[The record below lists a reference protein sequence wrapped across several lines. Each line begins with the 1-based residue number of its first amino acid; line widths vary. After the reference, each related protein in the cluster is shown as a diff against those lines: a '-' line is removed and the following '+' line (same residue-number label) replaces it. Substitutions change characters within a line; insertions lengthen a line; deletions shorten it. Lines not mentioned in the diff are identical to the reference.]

1 MIRFLQQ
8 DNKLVKGVFIVFIA
22 AAVGAMV
29 ITLVPGIFDNVGGGG
44 SDPNI
49 YANVKETGFFGRIFG
64 ENLPVTQTE
73 IQRAVQQQT
82 QGRQVPAFLMS
93 YYESRVAPQIIQEKI
108 MKIEADRLGL
118 QVSDADLLA
127 VMHEGELGQ
136 AIFPGGK
143 YIGDDGYIDLVQS
156 MNMTRTQFE
165 DYIKERL
172 ELTRL
177 YGMVTGGVTV
187 SDNEVRQ
194 KYMVDGTQVKFDY
207 AVIQSADLAKTIH
220 PTDSDLQAFFKQN
233 AARYASAIPET
244 RKLDYFSFG
253 ADQLPGGKPTVSDAD
268 LQAYYDAH
276 KDAYAVK
283 EQVKARHILIS
294 VPQGADAKTDAAAKA
309 KAQGILDQIRKG
321 GDFAALAKA
330 NSDDPG
336 SKDSG
341 GELGFFT
348 KGKMVPA
355 FEQAAF
361 ALKPGQTSDL
371 VKTDFGYHI
380 INVEEHDQA
389 HEKTLAEVK
398 PEIEP
403 VILQQKLGKAESD
416 YANQLAA
423 EAKKDGIDK
432 TAAAHNLKAITTD
445 YIAKDGV
452 VSGVSDSTAMLTQA
466 FTVAKGGP
474 PTSVST
480 GDGYAVFQVV
490 DTKAPHAPSF
500 DDYKSHLVTD
510 YRDQQVP
517 QMLTAQL
524 KKLDDLAKQ
533 LNDLHKAAD
542 PLKIPVK
549 SSDLVGKDG
558 QVPDV
563 GSMSGPGAVA
573 FSLNK
578 GGISGPID
586 NGSAGVVLEVTDKQQ
601 PSAED
606 IAKNFEE
613 TRTKMLNTKR
623 EEVFELYIGTLQD
636 RYEKAGAIRM
646 RVKPATSPFGS

>member
-542 PLKIPVK
+542 QLKIPVK

>member
-143 YIGDDGYIDLVQS
+143 YIGDDRYIDLVQS

-542 PLKIPVK
+542 QLKIPVK

>member
-143 YIGDDGYIDLVQS
+143 YIGDDRYIDLVQS